1 MYNRRDFL
9 RISGL
14 SAAPVVTAITGFSPG
29 VEPEVPKK
37 EGLYFMGDGPMYSPD
52 EFLEKLQQIHK
63 DKPIVKDFYG
73 KGGSVE
79 QLLKKFCEI
88 TGKESAIY
96 MPSGTLANQLAIS
109 VLSGENAKVIV
120 QETSHVYRD
129 EADAAQS
136 VFSKRLIPLA
146 AGRAYFTLDELQ
158 KSIEE
163 HTQGE
168 AFKSGIGAVSIEN
181 PIRRNDGQFVPLTE
195 IKKISSFCR
204 EKGYKLH
211 LDGARIYLASAFSG
225 VSVSEYA
232 SFFDTIYISLYKYL
246 GASGGAVLCGPKD
259 IIDKMEHLTKVH
271 GGVVFSNW
279 ANSAMALH
287 HLDGIDDRFKR
298 FSVQSQQLFKM
309 MNQLPEMKVSS
320 LENGTNISIL
330 KLADTVNSKKL
341 SEVLWKK
348 YNIALPVAKSDGT
361 IKLMVNDS
369 LLTHSNEQIMSA
381 FKDALGL
388 SKI

>member
-1 MYNRRDFL
+1 MFKRRDFL

-14 SAAPVVTAITGFSPG
+14 AAMPFFSASNTSAEATREA
-29 VEPEVPKK
+29 PKK
-37 EGLYFMGDGPMYSPD
+37 QGLFFMGDGPMYSPE

-63 DKPIVKDFYG
+63 DKPVVKDFYG

-96 MPSGTLANQLAIS
+96 MPTGTLANQLAIS
-109 VLSGENAKVIV
+109 VLCGENTKAFV

-129 EADAAQS
+129 EADSAQS
-136 VFSKRLIPLA
+136 VFNKRLVPLA
-146 AGRAYFTLDELQ
+146 VGKAYFTLEELER
-158 KSIEE
+158 SIEE

-168 AFKSGIGAVSIEN
+168 AFKSGIGTVSIEN
-181 PIRRNDGQFVPLTE
+181 PVRRNDGQFVPLSE
-195 IKKISSFCR
+195 IKKISAFCR

-225 VSVSEYA
+225 ISVSEYA
-232 SFFDTIYISLYKYL
+232 SFFDTVYISLYKYL

-259 IIDKMEHLTKVH
+259 IIDKMEHLVKVH

-287 HLDGIDDRFKR
+287 HLTDIDKRFKQ
-298 FSVQSQQLFKM
+298 FAAQSEQLYKM
-309 MNQLPEMKVSS
+309 LNELPEIKITRI
-320 LENGTNISIL
+320 ENGTNISIL
-330 KLADTVNSKKL
+330 KLAAGINGQKL
-341 SEVLWKK
+341 SEVLWQK
-348 YNIALPVAKSDGT
+348 YTIALPVAKSDGY

-369 LLTHSNEQIMSA
+369 LLTQSNAQIIAA

-388 SKI
+388 SKV

>member
-1 MYNRRDFL
+1 MFNRRDFL

-14 SAAPVVTAITGFSPG
+14 SAAPALATLDGFSA
-29 VEPEVPKK
+29 VSKQDVPKK
-37 EGLYFMGDGPMYSPD
+37 ESVYFMGDGPMYSPED
-52 EFLEKLQQIHK
+52 FLEKLQQINK
-63 DKPIVKDFYG
+63 EKPVVKDFYG

-96 MPSGTLANQLAIS
+96 MPTGTLANQLAIS
-109 VLSGENAKVIV
+109 VLSGENTKAFV

-129 EADAAQS
+129 EADSSQS
-136 VFSKRLIPLA
+136 VFNKRLIPLA
-146 AGRAYFTLDELQ
+146 AGKAFFTLEQLQ

-181 PIRRNDGQFVPLTE
+181 PVRRNDGQFVPLDE
-195 IKKISSFCR
+195 IKKISAFCR

-232 SFFDTIYISLYKYL
+232 SFFDTVYISLYKYL
-246 GASGGAVLCGPKD
+246 GAAGGAVLCGPKE
-259 IIDKMEHLTKVH
+259 IIDKMEHLVKVH

-279 ANSAMALH
+279 ANAAMALH
-287 HLDGIDDRFKR
+287 HLTGIEVRFKS
-298 FSVQSQQLFKM
+298 FAAQSEQLFKAL
-309 MNQLPEMKVSS
+309 NQLPELKITNV
-320 LENGTNISIL
+320 EGGTNISIL
-330 KLADTVNSKKL
+330 KLAATINSKKL
-341 SEVLWKK
+341 SEILWQK
-348 YNIALPVAKSDGT
+348 YGIALPVAKADGT
-361 IKLMVNDS
+361 MKLMVNDS
-369 LLTHSNEQIMSA
+369 LLAQTNPQIVA
-381 FKDALGL
+381 ALKDALSL
-388 SKI
+388 SRI

>member
-14 SAAPVVTAITGFSPG
+14 SAAPVVTGINGFSSDLQT
-29 VEPEVPKK
+29 EAPKK
-37 EGLYFMGDGPMYSPD
+37 ESLYFMGDGPMYSPD
-52 EFLEKLQQIHK
+52 EFLEKLQQINK
-63 DKPIVKDFYG
+63 DNPIVKDFYG

-88 TGKESAIY
+88 TDKESAIY
-96 MPSGTLANQLAIS
+96 MPSGTLANQLSLS
-109 VLSGENAKVIV
+109 VLSGENTKVFV

-146 AGRAYFTLDELQ
+146 SGKSYFTLDELQ

-181 PIRRNDGQFVPLTE
+181 PVRRSDGQFVPLTE
-195 IKKISSFCR
+195 IKKISAFCR
-204 EKGYKLH
+204 EKGFKLH

-225 VSVSEYA
+225 ISVAEYA
-232 SFFDTIYISLYKYL
+232 SYFDTIYISLYKYL
-246 GASGGAVLCGPKD
+246 GASGGAVLCGPRD
-259 IIDKMEHLTKVH
+259 VINKMEHLTKVH
-271 GGVVFSNW
+271 GGIIFSNW
-279 ANSAMALH
+279 ANSAMALQ
-287 HLDGIDDRFKR
+287 HLTGIEDRFKS
-298 FSVQSQQLFKM
+298 FADQSKQLFNM
-309 MNQLPEMKVSS
+309 LNQLPETKVAN

-341 SEVLWKK
+341 SEVLWQK
-348 YNIALPVAKSDGT
+348 YNIALPIAKSDGT
-361 IKLMVNDS
+361 IKIMVNDS
-369 LLTHSNEQIMSA
+369 LLTQSNEQIVNA
-381 FKDALGL
+381 FKDALAL
-388 SKI
+388 SKM

>member
-1 MYNRRDFL
+1 MFNRRDFL

-14 SAAPVVTAITGFSPG
+14 SVAPALSPLRGFSTEG
-29 VEPEVPKK
+29 KSEAPKK
-37 EGLYFMGDGPMYSPD
+37 EGLYFMGDGPMYSPE
-52 EFLEKLQQIHK
+52 EFLEKLQQINK
-63 DKPIVKDFYG
+63 DKPVVKDFYG

-96 MPSGTLANQLAIS
+96 MPTGTLANQLAIA
-109 VLSGENAKVIV
+109 VLSGENTKAFV

-129 EADAAQS
+129 EADSAQS
-136 VFSKRLIPLA
+136 VFNKRLIPLA
-146 AGRAYFTLDELQ
+146 AGKAYFTLEELQ

-168 AFKSGIGAVSIEN
+168 AFKSGIGAISIEN
-181 PIRRNDGQFVPLTE
+181 PVRRNDGQFVPLAE
-195 IKKISSFCR
+195 IKKISAFCR

-225 VSVSEYA
+225 ISVSEYA
-232 SFFDTIYISLYKYL
+232 SFFDTVYISLYKYL

-259 IIDKMEHLTKVH
+259 VIDKMEHLVKVH

-279 ANSAMALH
+279 ANAAMALH
-287 HLDGIDDRFKR
+287 HLTGIEDRFKN
-298 FSVQSQQLFKM
+298 FAAQSEQLFKKL
-309 MNQLPEMKVSS
+309 NELPEIKITGI
-320 LENGTNISIL
+320 EGGTNISIL
-330 KLADTVNSKKL
+330 KLAETVNSKKL
-341 SEVLWKK
+341 SEILWQK
-348 YNIALPVAKSDGT
+348 YSIALPVAKPDG
-361 IKLMVNDS
+361 IVKLMVNDS
-369 LLTHSNEQIMSA
+369 LLTQSSEQIVAA

-388 SKI
+388 SKV